1 MTYLQQLVEQ
11 QPLAERYPPHAWP
24 VDGEPWSRGNELR
37 IARIVR
43 DLRELAALVREWRAV
58 DPQHPDAKKCGAMFV
73 HFHARFQA
81 LFASWHAQGLA
92 N

>member
-1 MTYLQQLVEQ
+1 MTYLQQLAEQ

-24 VDGEPWSRGNELR
+24 VDHEPWSGREDR
-37 IARIVR
+37 IGRIFA
-43 DLRELAALVREWRAV
+43 DTRELAALLRQWRAV

-73 HFHARFQA
+73 HFAARVKA
-81 LFASWHAQGLA
+81 LLSSWNPQGPA